1 MSAERIRLLLIE
13 DKISEARLIR
23 MTLATAK
30 NAAFD
35 LMGANCLSAG
45 LDLLSREQVDIV
57 LLDLSLPD
65 SQGVDTLQ
73 AVRSAAPEVPVV
85 VLLDAGDDEMAK
97 TALSKGA
104 CDYLVRRSMTISV
117 LEHCILHTI
126 ERSRVAVESGHGE
139 KYFRALIENAP
150 VAILILDEKGIMRYY
165 SSSMKH
171 ILGYDEDE
179 NIGKSIF
186 DFVHP
191 DDLSANIEVFTKLV
205 SQPGNTYVTELRG
218 RHKDGSWRYVE
229 VLGINHLQTPGVG
242 GIVINFRDITDR
254 RQVES
259 ELRETEKRYRAIF
272 DNPLNIIYVIDEGGV
287 VLEANDWAL
296 QCLGFTRED
305 VGKTSLMDLVHP
317 EDLQRAM
324 AGVLEAASTGHNE
337 HPIEVRV
344 FTKTGEMIW
353 VESAGF
359 SIEKDGQHFKNLAIA
374 RDVTERKRAEER
386 MREAERRYQAIFDN
400 PLSMVFVHDEK
411 GVFLDAN
418 DYALERLGC
427 RREDL
432 GNVSFQEMLQVED
445 ALLALQ
451 AVSEAMIQGYMNKPV
466 ELRVKTKAGE
476 TMWLETYG
484 YKLEQDGEHFQCLA
498 IVRDVTE
505 SKRAEEALRESE
517 QRYRLLA
524 ENITDVIWTL
534 DTTLKTTYVSPS
546 VTRQRGYTVE
556 EAMALPLEKQT
567 SPETMDMIRRVIAEE
582 LALEFSGQADSA
594 GWRRGEGIAYRK
606 DGAEFWVEV
615 TASFLR
621 NPEGQVVGV
630 MGVTRDITERKKAEE
645 ALRESEERFRTLIEN
660 AQDGISIAEPDGTM
674 RYVSTSTE
682 RILGFKPEELVG
694 KNVTEFLHPDD
705 VYNAFEPRPRLLGE
719 PETLMSQIYRLR
731 HKDGSWRVIE
741 ATNKNLLEDPKVR
754 GIVSNFRDI
763 TERKEGEESLARYAA
778 ELMCSN
784 KELEQFAFIASHD
797 LQEPLRLMRIYVQLF
812 AKRYQGKL
820 DSDADEFVGY
830 IVSSARRMQELIDGL
845 LAYSLVVVPGK
856 EVQEVDCEATLDRAL
871 GSLHTAVEES
881 GVVVTH
887 GSLPHV
893 IGDGLQLEQLFQNLI
908 DNAIKFRSEDTPRI
922 HVSAEEKAGEWI
934 FSVQD
939 NGIGIDPE
947 FAERIF
953 VVFKRLH
960 REEDY
965 PGAGVGLTLCRKI
978 VERHNGRIWVESE
991 AGKGAKFRFTIPVS
1005 GVEHP

>member
-1 MSAERIRLLLIE
+1 VGALCGWLHGGPPLLVEARLVAMKRIKLLLVE
-13 DKISEARLIR
+13 DEISEARLIR

-35 LMGANCLSAG
+35 LMGANCLSAA
-45 LDLLSREQVDIV
+45 LDLLSKEQVDIV

-65 SQGVDTLQ
+65 SQGVDTLRT
-73 AVRSAAPEVPVV
+73 VHSAAPEVPVV
-85 VLLDAGDDEMAK
+85 VLLDAGSDEMAK
-97 TALSKGA
+97 TVLSKGA
-104 CDYLVRRSMTISV
+104 CDYLVRRSMTVSV
-117 LEHCILHTI
+117 LEHCILHAI

-139 KYFRALIENAP
+139 KYVRALIENAP
-150 VAILILDEKGIMRYY
+150 VAILLLDEKGIMRYY
-165 SSSMKH
+165 SPSMKH
-171 ILGYDEDE
+171 ILGYDEGE

-218 RHKDGSWRYVE
+218 RHKNGSWRYVE
-229 VLGINHLQTPGVG
+229 VLGINHLQTPEVG
-242 GIVINFRDITDR
+242 GIVINFCDITDR
-254 RQVES
+254 RQVEA
-259 ELRETEKRYRAIF
+259 ELRETERRYRAIF
-272 DNPLNIIYVIDEGGV
+272 DNPLNIVYVIDERGV
-287 VLEANDWAL
+287 ILEASDRTL
-296 QCLGFTRED
+296 RRMGFTRED

-317 EDLQRAM
+317 EDLQRAT
-324 AGVLEAASTGHNE
+324 AGALEAASMGHNE

-353 VESAGF
+353 VESVAF
-359 SIEKDGQHFKNLAIA
+359 SIEKSDQHFKNLAIA
-374 RDVTERKRAEER
+374 RDVTERK
-386 MREAERRYQAIFDN
+386 
-400 PLSMVFVHDEK
+400 
-411 GVFLDAN
+411 
-418 DYALERLGC
+418 
-427 RREDL
+427 
-432 GNVSFQEMLQVED
+432 
-445 ALLALQ
+445 
-451 AVSEAMIQGYMNKPV
+451 
-466 ELRVKTKAGE
+466 KT
-476 TMWLETYG
+476 
-484 YKLEQDGEHFQCLA
+484 
-498 IVRDVTE
+498 
-505 SKRAEEALRESE
+505 
-517 QRYRLLA
+517 
-524 ENITDVIWTL
+524 
-534 DTTLKTTYVSPS
+534 
-546 VTRQRGYTVE
+546 
-556 EAMALPLEKQT
+556 
-567 SPETMDMIRRVIAEE
+567 
-582 LALEFSGQADSA
+582 
-594 GWRRGEGIAYRK
+594 
-606 DGAEFWVEV
+606 
-615 TASFLR
+615 
-621 NPEGQVVGV
+621 
-630 MGVTRDITERKKAEE
+630 EE

-674 RYVSTSTE
+674 RYVSPSTE

-731 HKDGSWRVIE
+731 HKDGSWRVLE
-741 ATNKNLLEDPKVR
+741 ATNKNLLDDPKVR
-754 GIVSNFRDI
+754 GIVSNFHDI

-778 ELMCSN
+778 ELMRSN

-830 IVSSARRMQELIDGL
+830 IVSSARRMQELIEGL
-845 LAYSLVVVPGK
+845 LAYSLVVAPGR
-856 EVQEVDCEATLDRAL
+856 EDQEIDCEATLYRAL
-871 GSLHTAVEES
+871 GTLRTSVEES
-881 GVVVTH
+881 RAVVTH
-887 GSLPHV
+887 DSLPHV
-893 IGDGLQLEQLFQNLI
+893 VGDGLQLEQLFQNLI
-908 DNAIKFRSEDTPRI
+908 DNAIKFRSEETPRI
-922 HVSAEEKAGEWI
+922 HVSAEEKAGEWV

-978 VERHNGRIWVESE
+978 VERHNGHIWVESE

>member
-1 MSAERIRLLLIE
+1 
-13 DKISEARLIR
+13 
-23 MTLATAK
+23 
-30 NAAFD
+30 
-35 LMGANCLSAG
+35 
-45 LDLLSREQVDIV
+45 
-57 LLDLSLPD
+57 
-65 SQGVDTLQ
+65 
-73 AVRSAAPEVPVV
+73 
-85 VLLDAGDDEMAK
+85 
-97 TALSKGA
+97 
-104 CDYLVRRSMTISV
+104 
-117 LEHCILHTI
+117 
-126 ERSRVAVESGHGE
+126 
-139 KYFRALIENAP
+139 
-150 VAILILDEKGIMRYY
+150 
-165 SSSMKH
+165 
-171 ILGYDEDE
+171 
-179 NIGKSIF
+179 
-186 DFVHP
+186 
-191 DDLSANIEVFTKLV
+191 
-205 SQPGNTYVTELRG
+205 
-218 RHKDGSWRYVE
+218 
-229 VLGINHLQTPGVG
+229 
-242 GIVINFRDITDR
+242 
-254 RQVES
+254 
-259 ELRETEKRYRAIF
+259 
-272 DNPLNIIYVIDEGGV
+272 
-287 VLEANDWAL
+287 
-296 QCLGFTRED
+296 
-305 VGKTSLMDLVHP
+305 
-317 EDLQRAM
+317 
-324 AGVLEAASTGHNE
+324 
-337 HPIEVRV
+337 
-344 FTKTGEMIW
+344 
-353 VESAGF
+353 
-359 SIEKDGQHFKNLAIA
+359 
-374 RDVTERKRAEER
+374 
-386 MREAERRYQAIFDN
+386 
-400 PLSMVFVHDEK
+400 
-411 GVFLDAN
+411 
-418 DYALERLGC
+418 
-427 RREDL
+427 
-432 GNVSFQEMLQVED
+432 
-445 ALLALQ
+445 
-451 AVSEAMIQGYMNKPV
+451 
-466 ELRVKTKAGE
+466 
-476 TMWLETYG
+476 
-484 YKLEQDGEHFQCLA
+484 
-498 IVRDVTE
+498 
-505 SKRAEEALRESE
+505 LRESE

-534 DTTLKTTYVSPS
+534 DTNLKTTYVSPS
-546 VTRQRGYTVE
+546 VTRQRGYTIE
-556 EAMALPLEKQT
+556 EAMALPLEMQT

-582 LALEFSGQADSA
+582 LALEFSGQADPA
-594 GWRRGEGIAYRK
+594 GWRRGEGIAYRT
-606 DGAEFWVEV
+606 DGAQFWVEV

-621 NPEGQVVGV
+621 NPEGQIVGV

-674 RYVSTSTE
+674 RYVSPSTE

-881 GVVVTH
+881 GVMVTH

-908 DNAIKFRSEDTPRI
+908 DNAIKFRSEETPRI

-991 AGKGAKFRFTIPVS
+991 AGKGATFRFTIPVS